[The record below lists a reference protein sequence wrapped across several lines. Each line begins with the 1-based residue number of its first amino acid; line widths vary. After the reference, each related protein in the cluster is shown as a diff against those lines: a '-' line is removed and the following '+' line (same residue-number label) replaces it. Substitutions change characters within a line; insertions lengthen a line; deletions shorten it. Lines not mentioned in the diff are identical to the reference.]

1 MYTKQIICLIKDD
14 YMKKYVDRRVKYTKM
29 VLRDALTDLLAHKPI
44 SKITVKEICEL
55 ADINRSTF
63 YSHYEDQFDLLE
75 SLKKDLYD
83 NIRMHI
89 INRDFY
95 DENEDLYGLT
105 LNIMKYIKSNK
116 KICYLLFGENGDLIF
131 QKRILNIMKPPF
143 FKGLEEKLGKSK
155 TEYLYAYVISGSIG
169 IIQNW
174 LKNDLKETPEE
185 ISALIVDL
193 SSHGLKQY

>member
-1 MYTKQIICLIKDD
+1 
-14 YMKKYVDRRVKYTKM
+14 MKKYVDRRVKYTKM
-29 VLRDALTDLLAHKPI
+29 VLRDALTDLLIDKPI
-44 SKITVKEICEL
+44 TKITVKEICEL

-63 YSHYEDQFDLLE
+63 YSHYDDQFDLLE
-75 SLKKDLYD
+75 SLKSELYD
-83 NIRMHI
+83 NIRAHI

-105 LNIMKYIKSNK
+105 LNIMKYIERNK

-131 QKRILNIMKPPF
+131 QKKILNIMKPPF

-174 LKNDLKETPEE
+174 LKHDLKETPEE
-185 ISALIVDL
+185 ISSLIVDFA
-193 SSHGLKQY
+193 SYGLKQY